1 MGMILQ
7 QSPRITGCLR
17 FRQKDCQTIQKVLVI
32 PPVQEYLATIDTP
45 DHDVVQDAG
54 GV

>member
-1 MGMILQ
+1 MILQ
-7 QSPRITGCLR
+7 QSPRITRCLR

-32 PPVQEYLATIDTP
+32 PPVQEYLATLGTP

-54 GV
+54 CV